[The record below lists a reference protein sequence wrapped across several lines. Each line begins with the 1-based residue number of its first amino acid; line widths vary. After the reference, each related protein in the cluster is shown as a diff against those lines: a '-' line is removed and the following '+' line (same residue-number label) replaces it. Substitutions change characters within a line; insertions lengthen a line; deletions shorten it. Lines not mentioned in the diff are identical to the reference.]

1 MTESLLNKEFQEKD
15 IQRARNLITGNYG
28 GSTQTIV
35 GYTKQ
40 DTEHKEG
47 DVWEEGGKTWT
58 IEDGVRI
65 SVSKLQKARDLAMVP
80 LTCPKCGKPLTMR
93 WDKKMYKIH
102 HICGDCVAKFED
114 DLKRAGLYKA
124 YEREMMKGNIEGFV
138 SELKARV
145 EELGKAPSIAV
156 ATDNGEIEN
165 WGSVSQ
171 EVLKSLD
178 EWSDLLIEK
187 ANSL

>member
-15 IQRARNLITGNYG
+15 VQRARNLITGNYG

-102 HICGDCVAKFED
+102 HICGDCVAKFGGSTQTIVGYTKQD
-114 DLKRAGLYKA
+114 TNHK
-124 YEREMMKGNIEGFV
+124 EGDV
-138 SELKARV
+138 W
-145 EELGKAPSIAV
+145 EEGGKTWTI
-156 ATDNGEIEN
+156 
-165 WGSVSQ
+165 
-171 EVLKSLD
+171 KST
-178 EWSDLLIEK
+178 SSRTRKITRRRH
-187 ANSL
+187 